1 MRILHF
7 SIGIALLAC
16 QWQASAGDTT
26 EAPQYTI
33 KQSAPSVGYS
43 IKRDIIKA
51 GSIPLD
57 RRYAELTPEQK
68 NILKSEYESMKA
80 DDEPPFPTNGLKD
93 AFTALRRVHEQ
104 YNLKYKG
111 PLTMYVQV
119 DSHGKATGVSVVRSP
134 DPEITQ
140 AMAYTLMVLP
150 YKPAVCSGQPCAMQY
165 PFHAELIGPDE
176 QEITS
181 GNPASGVMIGHNN

>member
-1 MRILHF
+1 MRMLHF
-7 SIGIALLAC
+7 SLGMALLAC
-16 QWQASAGDTT
+16 HWQASAVDSTDT
-26 EAPQYTI
+26 PQYTV
-33 KQSAPSVGYS
+33 KQTAPSVGFT
-43 IKRDIIKA
+43 IKHDIIKA
-51 GSIPLD
+51 GALPLD
-57 RRYAELTPEQK
+57 KRYAELTPAQK
-68 NILKSEYESMKA
+68 NILKSEYEPMKVE
-80 DDEPPFPTNGLKD
+80 DEPPFPANGLMD
-93 AFTALRRVHEQ
+93 LFTVLRRVHGQ

-150 YKPAVCSGQPCAMQY
+150 YKPAVCGGKACAMQY
-165 PFHAELIGPDE
+165 PFHAELVGPDE